1 MSSLSPFDGAESETT
16 SVPACNPSASRME
29 GTDAEMESYNVESV
43 LDSAG
48 ETKQDEEV
56 LPVPVEQVQVQVQV
70 QVQPKGAVA
79 AAAAELVDEDGD
91 EDEENEVSLSEYVH
105 SELVSLVNEPSAVH
119 RWKPHLHQMDA
130 VCILGDDSRGELPP
144 LDWKGAF
151 RKSYTI
157 LFWIRP
163 VLGGLRETTE
173 GSTVSDLGEAGQ
185 DSASSLTET
194 RRLWYRFSTATLD
207 DVGVGI
213 CVQCG
218 DWVLDLDG
226 NLTSTLMAFGLPP
239 KTQMTQLPI
248 QLTPNEWSLV
258 AFSHSFPYLKR
269 PEWTVTVN
277 GNLVGRAE
285 LSYPIVD
292 QPLQH
297 SSVLHNL
304 CSGGARVLQP
314 STKSDDQ
321 KSASELAQ
329 KPLSELHSLHFELA
343 TLAIHSEIIE
353 SDLQA
358 LLYSGGPTLSLQH
371 YGKIVTPLP
380 PIDNWTK
387 GSSLHGSNVGIPIAV
402 DKLALEVQHLT
413 DSVVHY
419 FGATHAKVLRGR
431 IVLQQPYIPGE
442 SDATPKV
449 GLLQPSLA
457 RRDEETQALNLF
469 GNVRLLHALSDFLLH
484 CDNGHVDPN
493 LFEST
498 KHLSIVL
505 LEQGLLP
512 ALVLP
517 FFLAQ
522 LPAGHGMDLQR
533 QLVDKSY
540 TFLYNLY
547 SHTGEWAA
555 DLIQLLSDLVYSG
568 GGRVHEQVLQHGVI
582 HVLASSL
589 RLSLLRAEQL
599 QVNKYDSLEKF
610 TTPRD
615 EDAWGKPTHEF
626 ACPTVVPI
634 KIAQSCSNLVAVCCG
649 IAVEVDFSPA
659 TRLQRSSDLALSAVF
674 GLALN
679 MDLWGKSEAA
689 LLSILSEVAM
699 RYGNVQGGQILR
711 RQLPIQA
718 LLDLIRSRLEFA
730 AHPEI
735 AARLSEIIQHM
746 LLASLSHRKNTSIGE
761 HDIAAC
767 MGALSDC
774 PLGSVGTHVILS
786 SLTNILDFCNSDDDE
801 LVQIA
806 SRMGRNLIMSQYHDV
821 VAPMLLSR
829 TVFCGE
835 RTMSPETPKDCRWE
849 YHWRMALTLFAVSYL
864 SLCCFLSIFRL
875 TLRVL
880 RGSGLHLYL
889 DLKALQLPNPLA
901 VFCLLLDSLVRLTI
915 AWLMKQ

>member
-1 MSSLSPFDGAESETT
+1 MASSFDDETEEENVPMTVSASEASETA
-16 SVPACNPSASRME
+16 P
-29 GTDAEMESYNVESV
+29 
-43 LDSAG
+43 
-48 ETKQDEEV
+48 ETETALGSSFHQQED
-56 LPVPVEQVQVQVQV
+56 VQ
-70 QVQPKGAVA
+70 K
-79 AAAAELVDEDGD
+79 D
-91 EDEENEVSLSEYVH
+91 EDEGEDEEKDVSLSEYIH
-105 SELVSLVNEPSAVH
+105 SELVSLVNEPSSVH
-119 RWKPHLHQMDA
+119 RWKPHLRQIDA
-130 VCILGDDSRGELPP
+130 VCILGDDSHGELPP
-144 LDWKGAF
+144 LDWKGSF

-163 VLGGLRETTE
+163 IVGHELDESELSELADRHVGI
-173 GSTVSDLGEAGQ
+173 GQ
-185 DSASSLTET
+185 DAVQEVER

-207 DVGVGI
+207 DSGVGI
-213 CVQCG
+213 CIQCG
-218 DWVLDLDG
+218 DWMLGLDG
-226 NLTSTLMAFGLPP
+226 NLTSTLMAYGLPP
-239 KTQMTQLPI
+239 KTQMMQLPL
-248 QLTPNEWSLV
+248 QLTPNEWSLIG
-258 AFSHSFPYLKR
+258 FSHSFPYLKR

-304 CSGGARVLQP
+304 CSGGVSVLLP

-329 KPLSELHSLHFELA
+329 KPPSKLHSLHFQLA
-343 TLAIHSEIIE
+343 SMAIHSEIID
-353 SDLQA
+353 SDIQA
-358 LLYSGGPTLSLQH
+358 LLFSGGPTLSLQH

-387 GSSLHGSNVGIPIAV
+387 GSSLHGPNVGIPIAV

-449 GLLQPSLA
+449 GLLQPSLV
-457 RRDEETQALNLF
+457 RRDEEMQALNLF
-469 GNVRLLHALSDFLLH
+469 GNVHLLHALSDFLLH

-493 LFEST
+493 LFDST
-498 KHLSIVL
+498 KHLSIAL

-522 LPAGHGMDLQR
+522 LPVGHGMNLQKP
-533 QLVDKSY
+533 LVDKSY

-547 SHTGEWAA
+547 TNKGEWAA
-555 DLIQLLSDLVYSG
+555 ELIQLLSDLVYFG

-589 RLSLLRAEQL
+589 RISLLRAEQL
-599 QVNKYDSLEKF
+599 QVHKYDSLDKF
-610 TTPRD
+610 MTPRD
-615 EDAWGKPTHEF
+615 EDVWGKTTHDL
-626 ACPTVVPI
+626 ACPKAVPI
-634 KIAQSCSNLVAVCCG
+634 RIAQSCSNLVAVCCG
-649 IAVEVDFSPA
+649 ITIEIDFSPA

-689 LLSILSEVAM
+689 LLSILSEVSL

-711 RQLPIQA
+711 RQLPVQA

-735 AARLSEIIQHM
+735 AARLSDIIQHM

-774 PLGSVGTHVILS
+774 PLGSVGSHVILS
-786 SLTNILDFCNSDDDE
+786 SLTNILEFCNSDDDQ

-835 RTMSPETPKDCRWE
+835 RSMSPETPKDCRWE
-849 YHWRMALTLFAVSYL
+849 IHWRMALTLFAVSPAL
-864 SLCCFLSIFRL
+864 LQCCVS
-875 TLRVL
+875 
-880 RGSGLHLYL
+880 
-889 DLKALQLPNPLA
+889 
-901 VFCLLLDSLVRLTI
+901 
-915 AWLMKQ
+915 